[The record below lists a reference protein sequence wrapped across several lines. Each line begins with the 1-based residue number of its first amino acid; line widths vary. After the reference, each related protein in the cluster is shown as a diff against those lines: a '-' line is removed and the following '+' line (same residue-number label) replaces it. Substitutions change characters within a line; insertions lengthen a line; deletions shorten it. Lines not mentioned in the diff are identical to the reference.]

1 MPIDKKFIFCISIK
15 NSFDNIKSF
24 FVKNMSSSS
33 IYKILIHDRDYTKW
47 DVHDVYQFAII
58 DNVAIDPVRNKLFT
72 NDVFKIEEDGT
83 VNVVYS
89 SIRSTPDLPGLL
101 VLAGNKTYGRQLKK
115 NGKLIYK
122 CIPDDSRLPAFLVPY
137 EIKSVGFSKV
147 AINLYVTFSFS
158 LWSDRHPMGI
168 LNQVIGPV
176 DVLENYYEYQ
186 LFCKSLNASF
196 QKFQRDTL
204 KTVQDVASY
213 DSLFQ
218 TIEETHP
225 EIENRTNDYVFSID
239 PSKTLDFDDAFS
251 IRLLSD
257 GTYRLSIYI
266 ANVSVL
272 MDVLNLW
279 ESFSRRVATIYL
291 PDRKRPMLPTILSEE
306 LCSLQSG
313 HRRIAFTLDAFLSP
327 SFEIICLQWENSV
340 VNLSKNFTYESPS
353 LLTDEKYVLL
363 LSVVQKLSKKYK
375 YMNNVRNSHDV
386 VSYLMIFMNYHCATE
401 MLKYSNGIFRS
412 TIITKTSVVP
422 EHVPEDVSKFIQIW
436 NSSSSGQYIDGA
448 TLGSLRHELLG
459 LDSYIHI
466 TSPIRRLVDLLNL
479 IVLQQN
485 MGLLRLSENAK
496 VFYNKWKC
504 ELDYINTTMRSIRR
518 VQIDCDLLHL
528 CTNNAAALAKE
539 YNGYVFDKLVRND
552 GLFQYIV
559 FLPELKLYSKLTLR
573 ENFPDYDLRR
583 FKIFLFNDENSL
595 KKKIRLHVIL

>member
-1 MPIDKKFIFCISIK
+1 MESPS
-15 NSFDNIKSF
+15 
-24 FVKNMSSSS
+24 
-33 IYKILIHDRDYTKW
+33 YKILIHDREYTKW
-47 DVHDVYQFAII
+47 DIHDVRQYAITDI
-58 DNVAIDPVRNKLFT
+58 VAVDPVKSKLFT
-72 NDVFKIEEDGT
+72 NDIFNVGEDGT
-83 VNVVYS
+83 VNVVHS
-89 SIRSTPDLPGLL
+89 SIRSTPDLPGVL
-101 VLAGNKTYGRQLKK
+101 VLAGNKTYGRQAKK

-122 CIPDDSRLPAFLVPY
+122 CIPDDIRLPAFLIPY
-137 EIKSVGFSKV
+137 EVKHVGFSKV
-147 AINLYVTFSFS
+147 AVNIFVTFSFS
-158 LWSDRHPMGI
+158 LWNEKHPTGI
-168 LNQVIGPV
+168 LSQVIGPV
-176 DVLENYYEYQ
+176 DMLENYYEYQ
-186 LFCKSLNASF
+186 LFCKSLNASI
-196 QKFQRDTL
+196 QKFQRETT
-204 KTVQDVASY
+204 KTVENLASY

-218 TIEETHP
+218 SMEETHP
-225 EIENRTNDYVFSID
+225 EIENRTSDYVFSID
-239 PSKTLDFDDAFS
+239 PPKSLDFDDAFS
-251 IRLLSD
+251 IRVLDD

-266 ANVSVL
+266 ANVSII

-306 LCSLQSG
+306 LCSLQAG
-313 HRRIAFTLDAFLSP
+313 HRRIAFTLDVFLSS
-327 SFEIICLQWENSV
+327 SFEINCIQWENSI
-340 VNLSKNFTYESPS
+340 VNIANNFTYESPS
-353 LLTDEKYVLL
+353 LLTNDKYTLL

-386 VSYLMIFMNYHCATE
+386 VSYLMIFMNYHSATE

-412 TIITKTSVVP
+412 TIITKTSVIP

-485 MGLLRLSENAK
+485 MGLLRLSENAN

-504 ELDYINTTMRSIRR
+504 ELDYINITMRSIRR

-583 FKIFLFNDENSL
+583 FKLFIFNDENSL

>member
-1 MPIDKKFIFCISIK
+1 MESPC
-15 NSFDNIKSF
+15 
-24 FVKNMSSSS
+24 
-33 IYKILIHDRDYTKW
+33 YKILIHDREYTKW
-47 DVHDVYQFAII
+47 EIHDVRQYAII
-58 DNVAIDPVRNKLFT
+58 DNVAVDPVNSKLFT
-72 NDVFKIEEDGT
+72 NDIFNVGENGT
-83 VNVVYS
+83 VNVVHS
-89 SIRSTPDLPGLL
+89 SIRSTPDLPGVL
-101 VLAGNKTYGRQLKK
+101 VLAGNKTYGRQAKK

-122 CIPDDSRLPAFLVPY
+122 CIPDDSRLPAFLIPY
-137 EIKSVGFSKV
+137 EVKHVGFSKV
-147 AINLYVTFSFS
+147 GVNVYVTFSFS
-158 LWSDRHPMGI
+158 LWNEKHPTGI
-168 LNQVIGPV
+168 LSQVIGPV
-176 DVLENYYEYQ
+176 DMLENYYEYQ
-186 LFCKSLNASF
+186 LFCKSLNASI
-196 QKFQRDTL
+196 QKFQRETT
-204 KTVQDVASY
+204 KTVENLASY

-225 EIENRTNDYVFSID
+225 EIENRTSDYVFSID
-239 PSKTLDFDDAFS
+239 PPKSLDFDDAFS
-251 IRLLSD
+251 IRVLDD

-266 ANVSVL
+266 ANVSIL

-313 HRRIAFTLDAFLSP
+313 RRRIAFTLDVFLSS
-327 SFEIICLQWENSV
+327 SFEINSIQWENSII
-340 VNLSKNFTYESPS
+340 NLSNNFTYESPT
-353 LLTDEKYVLL
+353 LLTDDKYMLL
-363 LSVVQKLSKKYK
+363 LSVVQNLSKKYK
-375 YMNNVRNSHDV
+375 FMNNVRNSHDV
-386 VSYLMIFMNYHCATE
+386 VSYLMIFMNYYSATE
-401 MLKYSNGIFRS
+401 MLKYNNGIFRS
-412 TIITKTSVVP
+412 TIITKTSVIP

-479 IVLQQN
+479 IMLQKN
-485 MGLLRLSENAK
+485 MGLLCLSENAHT
-496 VFYNKWKC
+496 FYDKWKC

-528 CTNNAAALAKE
+528 CTSNSATLSKE
-539 YNGYVFDKLVRND
+539 YNGYVFDKLARND

-573 ENFPDYDLRR
+573 ENFADYDLRR
-583 FKIFLFNDENSL
+583 FKLFIFNDENSL

>member
-1 MPIDKKFIFCISIK
+1 
-15 NSFDNIKSF
+15 
-24 FVKNMSSSS
+24 V
-33 IYKILIHDRDYTKW
+33 
-47 DVHDVYQFAII
+47 
-58 DNVAIDPVRNKLFT
+58 
-72 NDVFKIEEDGT
+72 
-83 VNVVYS
+83 
-89 SIRSTPDLPGLL
+89 L
-101 VLAGNKTYGRQLKK
+101 VLAGNKTYGRQAKK

-122 CIPDDSRLPAFLVPY
+122 CIPDDIRLPAFLIPY
-137 EIKSVGFSKV
+137 EVKHVGFSKV
-147 AINLYVTFSFS
+147 AVNIFVTFSFS
-158 LWSDRHPMGI
+158 LWNEKHPTGI
-168 LNQVIGPV
+168 LSQVIGPV
-176 DVLENYYEYQ
+176 DMLENYYEYQ
-186 LFCKSLNASF
+186 LFCKSLNASI
-196 QKFQRDTL
+196 QKFQRETT
-204 KTVQDVASY
+204 KTVENLASY

-218 TIEETHP
+218 SMEETHP
-225 EIENRTNDYVFSID
+225 EIENRTSDYVFSID
-239 PSKTLDFDDAFS
+239 PPKSLDFDDAFS
-251 IRLLSD
+251 IRVLDD

-266 ANVSVL
+266 ANVSII

-306 LCSLQSG
+306 LCSLQAG
-313 HRRIAFTLDAFLSP
+313 HRRIAFTLDVFLSS
-327 SFEIICLQWENSV
+327 SFEINCIQWENSI
-340 VNLSKNFTYESPS
+340 VNIANNFTYESPS
-353 LLTDEKYVLL
+353 LLANDKYVLL

-386 VSYLMIFMNYHCATE
+386 VSYLMIFMNYYSATE

-412 TIITKTSVVP
+412 TIITKTSVIP

-485 MGLLRLSENAK
+485 MGLLRLSENAN

-583 FKIFLFNDENSL
+583 FKLFIFNDENSL

>member
-1 MPIDKKFIFCISIK
+1 MESPS
-15 NSFDNIKSF
+15 
-24 FVKNMSSSS
+24 
-33 IYKILIHDRDYTKW
+33 YKILIHDREYTKW
-47 DVHDVYQFAII
+47 DIHDVRQYAITDI
-58 DNVAIDPVRNKLFT
+58 VAVDPVKSKLFT
-72 NDVFKIEEDGT
+72 NDIFNVGEDGT
-83 VNVVYS
+83 VNVVHS
-89 SIRSTPDLPGLL
+89 SIRSTPDLPGVL
-101 VLAGNKTYGRQLKK
+101 VLAGNKTYGRQAKK

-122 CIPDDSRLPAFLVPY
+122 CIPDDIRLPAFLIPY
-137 EIKSVGFSKV
+137 EVKHVGFSKV
-147 AINLYVTFSFS
+147 AVNIFVTFSFS
-158 LWSDRHPMGI
+158 LWNEKHPTGI
-168 LNQVIGPV
+168 LSQVIGPV
-176 DVLENYYEYQ
+176 DMLENYYEYQ
-186 LFCKSLNASF
+186 LFCKSLNASI
-196 QKFQRDTL
+196 QKFQRETT
-204 KTVQDVASY
+204 KTVENLASY

-218 TIEETHP
+218 SMEETHP
-225 EIENRTNDYVFSID
+225 EIENRTSDYVFSID
-239 PSKTLDFDDAFS
+239 PPKSLDFDDAFS
-251 IRLLSD
+251 IRVLDD

-266 ANVSVL
+266 ANVSII

-306 LCSLQSG
+306 LCSLQAG
-313 HRRIAFTLDAFLSP
+313 HRRIAFTLDVFLSS
-327 SFEIICLQWENSV
+327 SFEINCIQWENSI
-340 VNLSKNFTYESPS
+340 VNIANNFTYESPS
-353 LLTDEKYVLL
+353 LLANDKYVLL

-386 VSYLMIFMNYHCATE
+386 VSYLMIFMNYYSATE

-412 TIITKTSVVP
+412 TIITKTSVIP

-485 MGLLRLSENAK
+485 MGLLRLSENAN

-583 FKIFLFNDENSL
+583 FKLFIFNDENSL

>member
-1 MPIDKKFIFCISIK
+1 MEPPS
-15 NSFDNIKSF
+15 
-24 FVKNMSSSS
+24 
-33 IYKILIHDRDYTKW
+33 YKILIHDREYTKW
-47 DVHDVYQFAII
+47 DIHDVRQYTII
-58 DNVAIDPVRNKLFT
+58 DSVAVDPVNSKLFT
-72 NDVFKIEEDGT
+72 NDIFNVGEDGT
-83 VNVVYS
+83 INVVHS
-89 SIRSTPDLPGLL
+89 SIRSTPDLPGVL
-101 VLAGNKTYGRQLKK
+101 VLAGNKTYGRQNKK

-122 CIPDDSRLPAFLVPY
+122 CIPDDSRLPAFLIPY
-137 EIKSVGFSKV
+137 EVKHVGFSKV
-147 AINLYVTFSFS
+147 GVNIYVTFSFS
-158 LWSDRHPMGI
+158 LWNEKHPTGI
-168 LNQVIGPV
+168 LSQVIGPV

-186 LFCKSLNASF
+186 LFCKSLNASI
-196 QKFQRDTL
+196 QKFQRETA
-204 KTVQDVASY
+204 KTVENLASY

-225 EIENRTNDYVFSID
+225 EIENRTSDYVFSID
-239 PSKTLDFDDAFS
+239 PPKSLDFDDAFS
-251 IRLLSD
+251 IRVLDD

-266 ANVSVL
+266 ANVSVI

-306 LCSLQSG
+306 LCSLQAG
-313 HRRIAFTLDAFLSP
+313 HRRIAFTLDVFLSS
-327 SFEIICLQWENSV
+327 SFEINCIQWENSI
-340 VNLSKNFTYESPS
+340 VNLVHNFTYESPS
-353 LLTDEKYVLL
+353 LLANNKYTLL

-375 YMNNVRNSHDV
+375 YMNNVRSSHDV
-386 VSYLMIFMNYHCATE
+386 VSYLMIFMNYYSATE

-412 TIITKTSVVP
+412 TIITKTSVIP

-448 TLGSLRHELLG
+448 TLGSLRHDLLG

-479 IVLQQN
+479 IILQQN
-485 MGLLRLSENAK
+485 MGLLRLSENAQL
-496 VFYNKWKC
+496 FYEKWKC
-504 ELDYINTTMRSIRR
+504 ELDYINVTMRSIRR

-552 GLFQYIV
+552 GLFQFIV

-573 ENFPDYDLRR
+573 ENFADYDLKR
-583 FKIFLFNDENSL
+583 FKIFVFNDENSL

>member
-1 MPIDKKFIFCISIK
+1 MESPS
-15 NSFDNIKSF
+15 
-24 FVKNMSSSS
+24 
-33 IYKILIHDRDYTKW
+33 YKILIHDREYTKW
-47 DVHDVYQFAII
+47 DIHDVRQYAITDI
-58 DNVAIDPVRNKLFT
+58 VAVDPVKSKLFT
-72 NDVFKIEEDGT
+72 NDIFNVGEDGT
-83 VNVVYS
+83 VNVVHS
-89 SIRSTPDLPGLL
+89 SIRSTPDLPGVL
-101 VLAGNKTYGRQLKK
+101 VLAGNKTYGRQAKK

-122 CIPDDSRLPAFLVPY
+122 CIPDDIRLPAFLIPY
-137 EIKSVGFSKV
+137 EIKHVGFSKV
-147 AINLYVTFSFS
+147 AVNIFVTFSFS
-158 LWSDRHPMGI
+158 LWNEKHPTGI
-168 LNQVIGPV
+168 LSQVIGPV
-176 DVLENYYEYQ
+176 DMLENYYEYQ
-186 LFCKSLNASF
+186 LFCKSLNASI
-196 QKFQRDTL
+196 QKFQRETT
-204 KTVQDVASY
+204 KTVENLASY

-218 TIEETHP
+218 SMEETHP
-225 EIENRTNDYVFSID
+225 EIENRTSDYVFSID
-239 PSKTLDFDDAFS
+239 PPKSLDFDDAFS
-251 IRLLSD
+251 IRVLDD

-266 ANVSVL
+266 ANVSII

-306 LCSLQSG
+306 LCSLQAG
-313 HRRIAFTLDAFLSP
+313 HRRIAFTLDVFLSS
-327 SFEIICLQWENSV
+327 SFEINCIQWENSI
-340 VNLSKNFTYESPS
+340 VNIANNFTYESPS
-353 LLTDEKYVLL
+353 LLANDKYVLL

-386 VSYLMIFMNYHCATE
+386 VSYLMIFMNYYSATE

-412 TIITKTSVVP
+412 TIITKTSVIP

-485 MGLLRLSENAK
+485 MGLLRLSENAN

-583 FKIFLFNDENSL
+583 FKLFIFNDENSL

>member
-1 MPIDKKFIFCISIK
+1 M
-15 NSFDNIKSF
+15 
-24 FVKNMSSSS
+24 
-33 IYKILIHDRDYTKW
+33 
-47 DVHDVYQFAII
+47 
-58 DNVAIDPVRNKLFT
+58 
-72 NDVFKIEEDGT
+72 
-83 VNVVYS
+83 
-89 SIRSTPDLPGLL
+89 
-101 VLAGNKTYGRQLKK
+101 
-115 NGKLIYK
+115 
-122 CIPDDSRLPAFLVPY
+122 
-137 EIKSVGFSKV
+137 
-147 AINLYVTFSFS
+147 
-158 LWSDRHPMGI
+158 
-168 LNQVIGPV
+168 
-176 DVLENYYEYQ
+176 
-186 LFCKSLNASF
+186 
-196 QKFQRDTL
+196 
-204 KTVQDVASY
+204 
-213 DSLFQ
+213 
-218 TIEETHP
+218 EETHP
-225 EIENRTNDYVFSID
+225 EIENRTSDYVFSID
-239 PSKTLDFDDAFS
+239 PPKSLDFDDAFS
-251 IRLLSD
+251 IRVLDD

-266 ANVSVL
+266 ANVSII

-306 LCSLQSG
+306 LCSLQAG
-313 HRRIAFTLDAFLSP
+313 HRRIAFTLDVFLSS
-327 SFEIICLQWENSV
+327 SFEINCIQWENSI
-340 VNLSKNFTYESPS
+340 VNIANNFTYESPS
-353 LLTDEKYVLL
+353 LLANDKYVLL

-386 VSYLMIFMNYHCATE
+386 VSYLMIFMNYYSATE

-412 TIITKTSVVP
+412 TIITKTSVIP

-485 MGLLRLSENAK
+485 MGLLRLSENAN

-583 FKIFLFNDENSL
+583 FKLFIFNDENSL

>member
-1 MPIDKKFIFCISIK
+1 MEFPS
-15 NSFDNIKSF
+15 
-24 FVKNMSSSS
+24 
-33 IYKILIHDRDYTKW
+33 YKILIHDREYTKW
-47 DVHDVYQFAII
+47 DIHDVRQYAITDI
-58 DNVAIDPVRNKLFT
+58 VAVDPVKSKLFT
-72 NDVFKIEEDGT
+72 NDIFNVGEDGT
-83 VNVVYS
+83 VNVVHS
-89 SIRSTPDLPGLL
+89 SIRSTPDLPGVL
-101 VLAGNKTYGRQLKK
+101 VLAGNKTYGRQAKK

-122 CIPDDSRLPAFLVPY
+122 CIPDDIRLPAFLIPY
-137 EIKSVGFSKV
+137 EVKHVGFSKV
-147 AINLYVTFSFS
+147 AVNIFVTFSFS
-158 LWSDRHPMGI
+158 LLNEKHPTGI
-168 LNQVIGPV
+168 LSQVIGPV
-176 DVLENYYEYQ
+176 DMLENYYEYQ
-186 LFCKSLNASF
+186 LFCKSLNASI
-196 QKFQRDTL
+196 QKFQRETT
-204 KTVQDVASY
+204 KTVENLASY

-218 TIEETHP
+218 SMEETHP
-225 EIENRTNDYVFSID
+225 EIENRTSDYVFSID
-239 PSKTLDFDDAFS
+239 PPKSLDFDDAFS
-251 IRLLSD
+251 IRVLDD

-266 ANVSVL
+266 ANVSII

-306 LCSLQSG
+306 LCSLQAG
-313 HRRIAFTLDAFLSP
+313 HRRIAFTLDVFLSS
-327 SFEIICLQWENSV
+327 SFEINCIQWENSI
-340 VNLSKNFTYESPS
+340 VNIANNFTYESPS
-353 LLTDEKYVLL
+353 LLTNDKYTLL

-386 VSYLMIFMNYHCATE
+386 VSYLMIFMNYHSATE

-412 TIITKTSVVP
+412 TIITKTSVIP

-485 MGLLRLSENAK
+485 MGLLRLSENAN

-504 ELDYINTTMRSIRR
+504 ELDYINITMRSIRR

-583 FKIFLFNDENSL
+583 FKLFIFNDENSL

>member
-1 MPIDKKFIFCISIK
+1 MEPPS
-15 NSFDNIKSF
+15 
-24 FVKNMSSSS
+24 
-33 IYKILIHDRDYTKW
+33 YKILIHDREYTKW
-47 DVHDVYQFAII
+47 DIHDVRQYAVIGS
-58 DNVAIDPVRNKLFT
+58 VAVDPVKNKLFT
-72 NDVFKIEEDGT
+72 NDIFNVEEDGT
-83 VNVVYS
+83 VNVLHS
-89 SIRSTPDLPGLL
+89 SIRSTPDLPGVL
-101 VLAGNKTYGRQLKK
+101 VLAGNKTYGRQAKK

-122 CIPDDSRLPAFLVPY
+122 CIPDDSRLPAFLIPY
-137 EIKSVGFSKV
+137 EVKHVGFSKV
-147 AINLYVTFSFS
+147 AVNIFVTFSFS
-158 LWSDRHPMGI
+158 LWNDKHPTGI

-176 DVLENYYEYQ
+176 DTLENYYEYQ
-186 LFCKSLNASF
+186 LFCKSLNASI
-196 QKFQRDTL
+196 QKFQRETT
-204 KTVQDVASY
+204 KTVENLASY

-225 EIENRTNDYVFSID
+225 EIENRTSDYVFSID
-239 PSKTLDFDDAFS
+239 PPKSLDFDDAFS
-251 IRLLSD
+251 IRLLDD

-266 ANVSVL
+266 ANVSII

-306 LCSLQSG
+306 LCSLQAG
-313 HRRIAFTLDAFLSP
+313 HRRIAFTLDVFLSS
-327 SFEIICLQWENSV
+327 SFEINCIQWENSI
-340 VNLSKNFTYESPS
+340 VNLANNFTYESPT
-353 LLTDEKYVLL
+353 LLANDKYVLL

-375 YMNNVRNSHDV
+375 YMSNVRNSHDV
-386 VSYLMIFMNYHCATE
+386 VSYLMIFMNYYSATE

-412 TIITKTSVVP
+412 TIITKTSVIP

-479 IVLQQN
+479 IILQQN
-485 MGLLRLSENAK
+485 MGLLRLSENAHT
-496 VFYNKWKC
+496 FYDKWKC
-504 ELDYINTTMRSIRR
+504 ELDYINVTMRSIRR

-528 CTNNAAALAKE
+528 CSRDAAALAKE
-539 YNGYVFDKLVRND
+539 YNGYVFDKLARND

-583 FKIFLFNDENSL
+583 FKIFVFNDENSL